1 MNETVASGTKVIK
14 RYANRK
20 LYDTVQSCYVT
31 LDDIADMIKE
41 GQEIRILDNK
51 SKEDLTAVTFAQIIF
66 EEEKKVAKM
75 PLMLLREIIQN
86 SGDAIG
92 EFLQKKLHDPVSQ
105 IRGDVEKHVS
115 VLVRKDKN
123 PSDSEAIS
131 SDETNTEPV
140 SDTPPQTE
148 EAASAQDENEAKSVR
163 AFVFSTTEAFDS
175 LQRRID
181 ERVNKYLSAMS
192 HLGQVGRDMDILRA
206 RVERLEKRLQ
216 TVEGRPKNSN

>member
-1 MNETVASGTKVIK
+1 MNESVASGTKVIK

-92 EFLQKKLHDPVSQ
+92 EFLQKKLHDPVNQ

-115 VLVRKDKN
+115 VLVRKDKE
-123 PSDSEAIS
+123 PTETQPESAAEPETAPPVAPAEA
-131 SDETNTEPV
+131 EATEG
-140 SDTPPQTE
+140 
-148 EAASAQDENEAKSVR
+148 QDENEAKSVR

-216 TVEGRPKNSN
+216 TVEGRPKSGN

>member
-1 MNETVASGTKVIK
+1 MTANGNSGTKIIK

-31 LDDIADMIKE
+31 LEDIAAMIKNGE
-41 GQEIRILDNK
+41 EIRILDNK

-92 EFLQKKLHDPVSQ
+92 EFLQKKLHDPVNQ
-105 IRGDVEKHVS
+105 IRGDVEKRVS
-115 VLVRKDKN
+115 NLVKN
-123 PSDSEAIS
+123 EKTDEESQDTDTAESISTGQATDS
-131 SDETNTEPV
+131 SDNP
-140 SDTPPQTE
+140 DAQE
-148 EAASAQDENEAKSVR
+148 EKEAKSVR
-163 AFVFSTTEAFDS
+163 AFVFSTTEAFDG

-181 ERVNKYLSAMS
+181 ERVNKTLNTMS

-206 RVERLEKRLQ
+206 RVERLEKRLASAESR
-216 TVEGRPKNSN
+216 TKNGGH

>member
-1 MNETVASGTKVIK
+1 MNANGNSGTKIIK

-31 LDDIADMIKE
+31 LEDIAAMIKNGE
-41 GQEIRILDNK
+41 EIRILDNK

-92 EFLQKKLHDPVSQ
+92 EFLQKKLHDPVNQ
-105 IRGDVEKHVS
+105 IRGDVEKRVS
-115 VLVRKDKN
+115 NLVRNGKDE
-123 PSDSEAIS
+123 SEVTQEEQESTTAEQKA
-131 SDETNTEPV
+131 DEPN
-140 SDTPPQTE
+140 
-148 EAASAQDENEAKSVR
+148 AAEVQDEKDAKSVR
-163 AFVFSTTEAFDS
+163 AFVFSTTEAFDG

-181 ERVNKYLSAMS
+181 ERVNKTLNTMS

-206 RVERLEKRLQ
+206 RVERLEKRL
-216 TVEGRPKNSN
+216 VAAENRPKNGGH

>member
-1 MNETVASGTKVIK
+1 MTANGNLGTKIIK

-31 LDDIADMIKE
+31 LEDIAEMIKTGE
-41 GQEIRILDNK
+41 EIRILDNK

-92 EFLQKKLHDPVSQ
+92 EFLQKKLHDPVNQ
-105 IRGDVEKHVS
+105 IKGDVEKRVS
-115 VLVRKDKN
+115 NLVRNEKDV
-123 PSDSEAIS
+123 DDDVAQ
-131 SDETNTEPV
+131 DPV
-140 SDTPPQTE
+140 TPPI
-148 EAASAQDENEAKSVR
+148 DENTQDVLGGQAQEEKDAKSVR
-163 AFVFSTTEAFDS
+163 AFVFSTTEAFDG

-181 ERVNKYLSAMS
+181 EKVNKTLSAMS

-206 RVERLEKRLQ
+206 RVERLEKRLASA
-216 TVEGRPKNSN
+216 ENRSKSGN